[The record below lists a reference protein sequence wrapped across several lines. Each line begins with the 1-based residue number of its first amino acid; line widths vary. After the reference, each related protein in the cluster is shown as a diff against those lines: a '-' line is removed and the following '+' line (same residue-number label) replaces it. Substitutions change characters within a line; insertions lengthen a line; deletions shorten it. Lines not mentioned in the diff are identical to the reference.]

1 MGDFVHVSLTMN
13 PFLFG
18 SLVLVAFWAAAL
30 VAVKTEILQK
40 NIREFWWASFTCGW
54 FGVTEP
60 LFVPEYWT
68 PPSIFKIWRW
78 DLESFLFCFAIGGI
92 AAVVTELPLVT
103 SLLRKIDS
111 GLTHAGRA
119 IVRRKA
125 AGTPQSVDPYWVRIE
140 NMILVVMFIA
150 MFGATT
156 QFGLNIIYD
165 AAVVCVVTAVFVG
178 WRRPGLRWQILGGGL
193 TFLVIYTVVLVVTGL
208 VYPNFYDHW
217 NIAELTNIWLLGAPL
232 EEYLFAFT
240 FGLVWAPLYETWKQE
255 PA

>member
-1 MGDFVHVSLTMN
+1 MLLTVATIHCGDF
-13 PFLFG
+13 
-18 SLVLVAFWAAAL
+18 
-30 VAVKTEILQK
+30 
-40 NIREFWWASFTCGW
+40 CG
-54 FGVTEP
+54 
-60 LFVPEYWT
+60 
-68 PPSIFKIWRW
+68 
-78 DLESFLFCFAIGGI
+78 ESEG
-92 AAVVTELPLVT
+92 T
-103 SLLRKIDS
+103 R
-111 GLTHAGRA
+111 AGRA

-125 AGTPQSVDPYWVRIE
+125 AGTPHSVDPDWVRIE
-140 NMILVVMFIA
+140 NMILVVAFIA
-150 MFGATT
+150 MFGAMA

-165 AAVVCVVTAVFVG
+165 AAIVCVVTALFVG

-217 NIAELTNIWLLGAPL
+217 NIADLTNIWLLGALL